1 MDFKEMLFLTYSSIK
16 ERRTRNTLTILMIV
30 MGCGLLVSLNSLS
43 QGLVYFVEQN
53 FKNILPNQIIISNT
67 DNIQESSVEGIRNK
81 LQVLFDQNAT
91 MIGRSISLN
100 STTINYLG
108 SLEGVQ
114 EIYPAYQ
121 GVLMLNYEN
130 HSQVTNVLAVDFKN
144 INKIIPSANLDPI
157 VSKDNDHNNV
167 IIPEKIGEKISLNQS
182 EMVQKNIQSNTI
194 TKVSPFEKDIVVV
207 SINKIKEII
216 ESSDTRPYS
225 NQYNVVSLLNST
237 GNPIIDNSIFID
249 LNNGKKILDKG
260 SDYDLLFL
268 VYDDVNKVDDLVK
281 EIQKHFDNQITILN
295 SMEIVKS
302 ITKFIVGV
310 TTFISSIAVISLI
323 VGALGIIITI
333 YTSVVERTREIGI
346 LKALGGTNRIILGI
360 FLTES
365 VFVGILGAIFGIIFG
380 FIGSYLLLVGFLYFL
395 NLPLE
400 ILPVFNILEISKI
413 ALIVIV
419 LSIFAGLYPAYKG
432 SKISPVDALSKFT

>member
-1 MDFKEMLFLTYSSIK
+1 
-16 ERRTRNTLTILMIV
+16 
-30 MGCGLLVSLNSLS
+30 
-43 QGLVYFVEQN
+43 
-53 FKNILPNQIIISNT
+53 
-67 DNIQESSVEGIRNK
+67 
-81 LQVLFDQNAT
+81 
-91 MIGRSISLN
+91 MIGRSIPLN
-100 STTINYLG
+100 STTIDYLD

-114 EIYPAYQ
+114 DIYPAYQ
-121 GVLMLNYEN
+121 GVVMLNYDN
-130 HSQVTNVLAVDFKN
+130 HSQVTNILAVDFMN
-144 INKIIPSANLDPI
+144 IDKIIPNANLEHI
-157 VSKDNDHNNV
+157 VSKDNNHNDV
-167 IIPEKIGEKISLNQS
+167 IIPEKIGEKISINHS
-182 EMVQKNIQSNTI
+182 EVSQNNIQNTTERRESPHEKNIT
-194 TKVSPFEKDIVVV
+194 V
-207 SINKIKEII
+207 SIDKISEIL
-216 ESSDTRPYS
+216 ESSDEPSYR
-225 NQYNVVSLLNST
+225 NQYNLISLLNST

-249 LNNGKKILDKG
+249 VSNGKKILDKG

-268 VYDDVNKVDDLVK
+268 SYDDVNKVDDLVK
-281 EIQKHFDNQITILN
+281 KIQKHFNNQITILN
-295 SMEIVKS
+295 SVEIVKS

-346 LKALGGTNRIILGI
+346 LKALGGTNRIILGM

-365 VFVGILGAIFGIIFG
+365 VFVGILGAIFGIVFG

-400 ILPVFNILEISKI
+400 ILPVFNVLEISKI
-413 ALIVIV
+413 AIIVIF

>member
-16 ERRTRNTLTILMIV
+16 ERKTRNTLTILMII

-53 FKNILPNQIIISNT
+53 FKNLLPNQIIISNT
-67 DNIQESSVEGIRNK
+67 DKIQESSVEGIRNK
-81 LQVLFDQNAT
+81 LQVLFDQNSS
-91 MIGRSISLN
+91 MIGRSIPLN
-100 STTINYLG
+100 STAINYLRG
-108 SLEGVQ
+108 LDGVLD
-114 EIYPAYQ
+114 IYPSYQ
-121 GVLMLNYEN
+121 GVVMLNYEN
-130 HSQVTNVLAVDFKN
+130 HSQVSNVLAVDFKD
-144 INKIIPSANLDPI
+144 INEIIPKANLGPVEDSDSG
-157 VSKDNDHNNV
+157 VNKV
-167 IIPEKIGEKISLNQS
+167 IIPQKIAEKILLNQS
-182 EMVQKNIQSNTI
+182 KINNQYSQRDYTSGDLKHDNNTFI
-194 TKVSPFEKDIVVV
+194 
-207 SINKIKEII
+207 SINRIKEII
-216 ESSDTRPYS
+216 ESPDSDS
-225 NQYNVVSLLNST
+225 YNNEFRLYRLLNST

-249 LNNGKKILDKG
+249 INNGKKILEKG
-260 SDYDLLFL
+260 SDYDLLF
-268 VYDDVNKVDDLVK
+268 VTYKDVNKVDDLVK
-281 EIQKHFDNQITILN
+281 QIQKHFNNQVSILN
-295 SMEIVKS
+295 SIEIVKS

-346 LKALGGTNRIILGI
+346 LKALGGTNRIVLGM

-365 VFVGILGAIFGIIFG
+365 IFVGILGAIFGIIFG
-380 FIGSYLLLVGFLYFL
+380 FIGSYILLVIFLYFL

-400 ILPVFNILEISKI
+400 IFPIFNVVEIAKI
-413 ALIVIV
+413 ALVVVI